1 MQYKLPHI
9 KPNSWELVLHKYEPE
24 KELIDL
30 IQRMLTYDT
39 KSRLKPIEGLRHRY
53 FEDLPSYIE

>member
-24 KELIDL
+24 KDLID
-30 IQRMLTYDT
+30 IIERMLTYDT
-39 KSRLKPIEGLRHRY
+39 KSRLKPIEGLKHPY
-53 FEDLPSYIE
+53 F

>member
-39 KSRLKPIEGLRHRY
+39 KSRLKPIEGLRHPY